1 MPQPPRRAAAPGPH
15 LNYDGSVRVLYL
27 SDRLSLRGGAD
38 RHLLQVITWAAGAG
52 HRVAVAAGRIESE
65 VSLPATVTCERVRDL
80 ASPVPAWTGGQLLER
95 LLEDADLV
103 HCQNVMNPVALAFAA
118 ATGRAVVTV
127 QDHRLFCPGP
137 GKTLPD
143 GSRCRTA
150 MSGDVCSQC
159 LPDRSYRERM
169 VELTDARRKA
179 VGGARLVVLSRYM
192 AEELGAA
199 GLPGAQVI
207 PPWVEVPAGEPEPG
221 DAFLLAG
228 RLVAH
233 KAPLDAW
240 QAWRRAG
247 CGLPLRVAGAGSLER
262 ELEGAQRFGWL
273 RPEALAGELRRSRAL
288 LLPARWQEPFGMIGV
303 EALANAT
310 PVIAAATGGTG
321 EWTDAGCLRVAA
333 GDVGAMAAAMSTLA
347 ADPAVALA
355 LGRAGRAMVAERFA
369 RAPIEGRLRAL
380 YDAAAGFVASGAAG

>member
-1 MPQPPRRAAAPGPH
+1 
-15 LNYDGSVRVLYL
+15 
-27 SDRLSLRGGAD
+27 
-38 RHLLQVITWAAGAG
+38 
-52 HRVAVAAGRIESE
+52 
-65 VSLPATVTCERVRDL
+65 
-80 ASPVPAWTGGQLLER
+80 
-95 LLEDADLV
+95 
-103 HCQNVMNPVALAFAA
+103 
-118 ATGRAVVTV
+118 
-127 QDHRLFCPGP
+127 
-137 GKTLPD
+137 
-143 GSRCRTA
+143 

-179 VGGARLVVLSRYM
+179 VGAARLVVLSRYM
-192 AEELGAA
+192 AEEVGAA
-199 GLPGAQVI
+199 GLQGAQVI

-247 CGLPLRVAGAGSLER
+247 CGLPLRVAGAGPLER
-262 ELEGAQRFGWL
+262 ELEGAQRLGWL
-273 RPEALAGELRRSRAL
+273 QPEALAGELRRSRAL
-288 LLPARWQEPFGMIGV
+288 LVPARWQEPFGMIGV
-303 EALANAT
+303 EALASAT

-380 YDAAAGFVASGAAG
+380 VDAAAGFVASGAAG